1 MKRKMGEINDRTRP
15 EFLLYLTSGQTIYP
29 HSPEEGAVSEL
40 DGREKTNKQ
49 TSTRWNL
56 PGLLHPSKNS
66 AAIERERGQP
76 RERNGIP
83 ESCKIVSFSFQLPER

>member
-40 DGREKTNKQ
+40 DGREKNKQ
-49 TSTRWNL
+49 TNQHSMEFARTVASLEKLGCN
-56 PGLLHPSKNS
+56 
-66 AAIERERGQP
+66 
-76 RERNGIP
+76 
-83 ESCKIVSFSFQLPER
+83 